1 MPDKF
6 TVPEIKGKTIAKKSI
21 QIYTTKL
28 NKLVPSGFSTVDDL
42 ITYPDEIIEFINTL
56 ADNGGTSPAEKEA
69 EMTEKRMW
77 MAAIDYA
84 LYDTPAAD
92 KKKYTAFYDTLWKK
106 EGTYRDK
113 DGVSKQWIPRSEY
126 LASRGT
132 H

>member
-56 ADNGGTSPAEKEA
+56 ADNGGTSPAERKL
-69 EMTEKRMW
+69 R
-77 MAAIDYA
+77 
-84 LYDTPAAD
+84 
-92 KKKYTAFYDTLWKK
+92 
-106 EGTYRDK
+106 
-113 DGVSKQWIPRSEY
+113 
-126 LASRGT
+126 
-132 H
+132 